1 MNSIEDRD
9 RAHAFRPQNS
19 EKLSGRQTVRGAFQH
34 IAQFGGGEND
44 IAVFSQSFDG
54 KVDRSA
60 CQTELL
66 ADQLTGDIPFAGLQY
81 GQNEIAGHVV
91 LLFFRV
97 DGVPERS
104 LL

>member
-1 MNSIEDRD
+1 MLKRLMSMV
-9 RAHAFRPQNS
+9 
-19 EKLSGRQTVRGAFQH
+19 L
-34 IAQFGGGEND
+34 IAAIALMTAACGGGGSD
-44 IAVFSQSFDG
+44 TAKKDG

-81 GQNEIAGHVV
+81 GQNEMTGHVV